1 MSQTKDTGKD
11 GKRRRRPP
19 KKVIRKRI
27 DINAVA
33 IDFKNTEMLKK
44 FITESGRILPR
55 RITGMPAKLHRRLTT
70 EIKRARNVLLIK

>member
-27 DINAVA
+27 DINAEA
-33 IDFKNTEMLKK
+33 IDFKNTELLKK
-44 FITESGRILPR
+44 FVTESGRILPR
-55 RITGMPAKLHRRLTT
+55 RITGMPAKLHRQLNS